1 MGHSKTARLVSDSF
15 GNKLQAAVIAPGHK
29 ILVMPGEAW
38 MDVSDLQSY
47 SENRHFEAL
56 ERAVQRYLAATQVTI
71 AIDSVIMS
79 DGEVDGPD
87 STHLANELTGRK
99 QAAQIVVAAA
109 DAAKGTDLSIALAQM
124 LSPPRIARDD
134 YVGMWKQRYA
144 RNAINIPSYVDD
156 QLRSLPKVPTF
167 WRAN

>member
-1 MGHSKTARLVSDSF
+1 
-15 GNKLQAAVIAPGHK
+15 
-29 ILVMPGEAW
+29 
-38 MDVSDLQSY
+38 
-47 SENRHFEAL
+47 
-56 ERAVQRYLAATQVTI
+56 
-71 AIDSVIMS
+71 
-79 DGEVDGPD
+79 
-87 STHLANELTGRK
+87 LANELTGRK